1 MTAALGAQTRMG
13 RATLA
18 SVGIHL
24 LAALAIPALVWT
36 SASNAS
42 VETISFTHIL
52 RIQIVRP
59 RVVQPPPR
67 AAAPRHSVSPRLSYT
82 KNLHLVARSPS
93 RQASPH
99 RPVATDAPAAAPAVA
114 SVTRAGVVSA
124 GGAAAPEVTPSP
136 VARTVASEAAR
147 QTGGYLPFGAE
158 QPVPVLDPIVR
169 KQLDALNVHVTLL
182 VSVGDDGRTQNVE
195 FQPPVDPQIE
205 TRIRS
210 MLADASW
217 DPAVCGGGV
226 SCSGVA
232 TIKL

>member
-1 MTAALGAQTRMG
+1 MTAALDARTRMG

-36 SASNAS
+36 SATNVP
-42 VETISFTHIL
+42 VETISFSHVL

-59 RVVQPPPR
+59 RTVQPPPR
-67 AAAPRHSVSPRLSYT
+67 AAAPQHSVTPRLTFT
-82 KNLHLVARSPS
+82 KNLHLIARSPS
-93 RQASPH
+93 RHASPH
-99 RPVATDAPAAAPAVA
+99 RPVATDAPAAPAVA
-114 SVTRAGVVSA
+114 TVPQAGEVKN
-124 GGAAAPEVTPSP
+124 GGAAAPNVTPSP
-136 VARTVASEAAR
+136 LTRTVASEGAHQA
-147 QTGGYLPFGAE
+147 GGYLPFGAE
-158 QPVPVLDPIVR
+158 QPVPVLDPSVR
-169 KQLDALNVHVTLL
+169 KQLDGLNVHVTL
-182 VSVGDDGRTQNVE
+182 VVTVGDDGRTQNIE
-195 FQPPVDPQIE
+195 FAPPLDPQIE

>member
-1 MTAALGAQTRMG
+1 MTAALDARTRMG

-42 VETISFTHIL
+42 VETISFTHVL

-59 RVVQPPPR
+59 RPVQPPPR
-67 AAAPRHSVSPRLSYT
+67 AVAPQHSVTPRVTFT
-82 KNLHLVARSPS
+82 KNVHLVARSPS
-93 RQASPH
+93 RHASPQ

-114 SVTRAGVVSA
+114 TLPASGEVRE

-136 VARTVASEAAR
+136 LVRTVASEGAR
-147 QTGGYLPFGAE
+147 RTGGYLPFGAE
-158 QPVPVLDPIVR
+158 QPVPVLDPNML
-169 KQLDALNVHVTLL
+169 KQLSALNVHVTLL
-182 VSVGDDGRTQNVE
+182 VTVGDDGRTQNIE
-195 FQPPVDPQIE
+195 FQPPVDPQVE

-226 SCSGVA
+226 SCSGIA

>member
-1 MTAALGAQTRMG
+1 MG

-36 SASNAS
+36 SASNVT
-42 VETISFTHIL
+42 VETISFTHVL

-67 AAAPRHSVSPRLSYT
+67 AAAPRHSVRPRLSFT
-82 KNLHLVARSPS
+82 KNVHVVARSPS

-114 SVTRAGVVSA
+114 SVARAGAVNA
-124 GGAAAPEVTPSP
+124 GGAAAPRVTPSP
-136 VARTVASEAAR
+136 LERSVASEASR

-158 QPVPVLDPIVR
+158 QPVPVLDPNVR
-169 KQLDALNVHVTLL
+169 KQLDELNVHVTL
-182 VSVGDDGRTQNVE
+182 VVAVGDDGHTQTIE